1 MRSLDYVVTF
11 PKGVLIYQ
19 VVRTGLVLLSLVMYV
34 CVSRGYQY
42 RIRDW
47 VVNVQ
52 WMVEEVFERR
62 MDQEESYNRR
72 QMAEE
77 GILFENSSSY
87 FQGVALKL
95 VNEKGGV
102 AIPEAWGYQ
111 ACKGMVCAC
120 ALFMQYRGDRQA
132 APQLGSVTFYKF
144 SICLMAL
151 TARRRLGWASPPFAG
166 FFAGRGLRR
175 LKSV

>member
-1 MRSLDYVVTF
+1 MSHHIPSDCHYVFDNTFLWLIIPQVFNGLGQLLVNMTVLEFLCAQAPRSLQGLLIGLWYAMFSIRYLIMRSLDSAVTS
-11 PKGVLIYQ
+11 PEGVLIYQ

-62 MDQEESYNRR
+62 IDQEESYNRR

-77 GILFENSSSY
+77 EIFFQDSSSS
-87 FQGVALKL
+87 LD
-95 VNEKGGV
+95 ES
-102 AIPEAWGYQ
+102 
-111 ACKGMVCAC
+111 
-120 ALFMQYRGDRQA
+120 D
-132 APQLGSVTFYKF
+132 QL
-144 SICLMAL
+144 LNW
-151 TARRRLGWASPPFAG
+151 AR
-166 FFAGRGLRR
+166 
-175 LKSV
+175 